1 MNIKKT
7 VSSPKLSCGFLSR
20 FDSFNEHRESVIYFE
35 KDHYDDFM
43 DRIHGNIPKN
53 RQEELAKIR
62 SNWDK
67 RLANIGVEN
76 NH

>member
-1 MNIKKT
+1 MIIKKT
-7 VSSPKLSCGFLSR
+7 ISSPKLNYNSISKPN
-20 FDSFNEHRESVIYFE
+20 SVNEHSGSIIYFE
-35 KDHYDDFM
+35 KNHYDDFM
-43 DRIHGNIPKN
+43 SRIHGNIPKN
-53 RQEELAKIR
+53 RQKELAKIR